1 MAQRQ
6 FSHHLGQCNAY
17 LAELWG
23 VFGLKLAYD
32 RGFKKL
38 RCTLDGCLLWIEK
51 LRFVTLIANQMFVLN
66 C

>member
-32 RGFKKL
+32 RGFKKTAL
-38 RCTLDGCLLWIEK
+38 HIRRLL
-51 LRFVTLIANQMFVLN
+51 AMD
-66 C
+66 